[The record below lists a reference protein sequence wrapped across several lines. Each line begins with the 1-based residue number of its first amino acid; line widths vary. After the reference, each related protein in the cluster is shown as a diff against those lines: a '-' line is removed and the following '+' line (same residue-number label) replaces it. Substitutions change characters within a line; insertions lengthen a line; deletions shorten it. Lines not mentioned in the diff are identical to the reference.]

1 MNTQPNVLQISCVQ
15 LHWAKDI
22 EENVAKHRDYLTWAR
37 SEGSDIV
44 LFPEASL
51 TGYDFDYILAT
62 PEKAVV
68 EALNEVARYAADLS
82 LYAIVGSLQR
92 RGARRFLNLAHVI
105 SPRGK
110 VVYEYAKV
118 QLAGRLERKYC
129 RPGDKIALF
138 KVSGCPCTLIICR
151 DGRHPELYRLP
162 AMAGARILFH
172 PASGSERIEGVAWKS
187 LAGRATHPAGPTTHI
202 FHCVANTVGQSR
214 DGLQTS
220 AGGSFI
226 KDPTGLSLAEAGACH
241 EEMITARLNL
251 ERATRCFAW
260 ASMMHPRFLR
270 PLWKQ
275 MLAAV
280 RTRAKDP
287 SPL

>member
-1 MNTQPNVLQISCVQ
+1 MNAPPAVLQVSCVQ

-22 EENVAKHRDYLTWAR
+22 EENVSRHRDYLARAR

-51 TGYDFDYILAT
+51 TGYDFDYIRAT

-68 EALNEVARYAADLS
+68 QALDEIARCAADLS

-92 RGARRFLNLAHVI
+92 RSAQRFLNLAHVI

-129 RPGDKIALF
+129 RPGDKVALF
-138 KVSGCPCTLIICR
+138 KVKGCLCTLIICR

-162 AMAGARILFH
+162 AMAGARVIFH
-172 PASGSERIEGVAWKS
+172 PASGSERIEGVAWKQI
-187 LAGRATHPAGPTTHI
+187 AGRATHPAGPTTHV

-214 DGLQTS
+214 DGSMTS
-220 AGGSFI
+220 PGGSFI

-241 EEMITARLNL
+241 EEMITARLSL
-251 ERATRCFAW
+251 ERATGRFAL
-260 ASMMHPRFLR
+260 SSLMHPRFLR
-270 PLWKQ
+270 PFWKQ
-275 MLAAV
+275 MIAAV
-280 RTRAKDP
+280 RARAKDP